1 MLNCLPLCKAGCLHT
16 LQSCNIISFPVED
29 LWLGINK
36 KKQRVSYAISGLS
49 SGKFRGENSSAGGQR
64 IHNFSCD
71 SGFHCPFLKL
81 LIWFS
86 QFYGH
91 YSFATKAYV
100 TKKTLVISVNCRTC
114 YALLKGLRVTSLH
127 ITETPLFYDHLH
139 HSCSWPYWN
148 NMRKRVLVW
157 DSIALILYIL
167 NQLKAMQK
175 NNNSD

>member
-1 MLNCLPLCKAGCLHT
+1 M
-16 LQSCNIISFPVED
+16 
-29 LWLGINK
+29 
-36 KKQRVSYAISGLS
+36 SYAISGLS

-81 LIWFS
+81 LMISTVLWAFLFCYKS
-86 QFYGH
+86 ICNQ
-91 YSFATKAYV
+91 
-100 TKKTLVISVNCRTC
+100 KKLVISVNCRSC

-157 DSIALILYIL
+157 VSIALILYIL